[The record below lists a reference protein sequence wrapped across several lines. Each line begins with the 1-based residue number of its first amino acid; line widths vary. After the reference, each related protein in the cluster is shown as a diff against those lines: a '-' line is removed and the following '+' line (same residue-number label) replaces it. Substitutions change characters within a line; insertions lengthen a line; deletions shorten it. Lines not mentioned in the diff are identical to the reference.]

1 MTRLSRYPSI
11 ERDMSLGT
19 LSGPE
24 SRVFSGK
31 QIKCAEILV
40 ARSTSRSTLVAKY
53 PFGGA
58 VLVVLETTT
67 GLVQPFALPCVA
79 LSNPGGGLGEHP
91 CTDLDLPAPKGYSG
105 IFFFTNASK
114 TKFI

>member
-1 MTRLSRYPSI
+1 
-11 ERDMSLGT
+11 LGPFW
-19 LSGPE
+19 GPE

-31 QIKCAEILV
+31 QIKCAETLV
-40 ARSTSRSTLVAKY
+40 ARSTFRSTLVAKY

-91 CTDLDLPAPKGYSG
+91 CTELDLPDPKGYSG
-105 IFFFTNASK
+105 VFAFQNASL